1 MTIRQRLATFMLA
14 GALLGGGLVAVDAGT
29 ASAALSPSRSAAAT
43 SEPIAVAAAAALE
56 ALGTESY
63 TGRLQNASA
72 AVAAKL
78 GADAGRLQQAWAN
91 ADQAHQVALLSA
103 LTQVGVP
110 YRRRTSE
117 AGVGF
122 DCSGL
127 TTYAWAQSGINL
139 YRQSAVQ
146 IRNASARTSETAQAG
161 DLVYYPGHIMMWLGV
176 DSLIVHSPY
185 TGRNVEVT
193 SSPSRRSG
201 GLRFGNPVG

>member
-14 GALLGGGLVAVDAGT
+14 GALLGGGLMAVENGT
-29 ASAALSPSRSAAAT
+29 AAAAPSPSRSAAAT

-63 TGRLQNASA
+63 TGQLQSASA

-78 GADAGRLQQAWAN
+78 DADAGRLQQAWAN

-110 YRRRTSE
+110 YRRRSSE

-127 TTYAWAQSGINL
+127 TTYAWAQAGVGL
-139 YRQSAVQ
+139 VRQSGTQ
-146 IRNASARTSETAQAG
+146 IRNASARTSDTAQAG
-161 DLVYYPGHIMMWLGV
+161 DLVYYPGHVMLWLGV
-176 DSLIVHSPY
+176 EALVVHSPY
-185 TGRNVEVT
+185 TGRNVEVS

>member
-1 MTIRQRLATFMLA
+1 MTIRQRFATFMLA
-14 GALLGGGLVAVDAGT
+14 GILLGGGVMAVDAGT
-29 ASAALSPSRSAAAT
+29 AAAAPKPSHSAAAT

-63 TGRLQNASA
+63 TGQLQNASA

-127 TTYAWAQSGINL
+127 TTYAWAQSGVSL

-161 DLVYYPGHIMMWLGV
+161 DLVYYPGHVMLWLGV
-176 DSLIVHSPY
+176 DALVVHSPY
-185 TGRNVEVT
+185 TGRNVEVS

-201 GLRFGNPVG
+201 GLRFGNPAG